1 LDEVTLFLKSNRNNW
16 SGLWKKKKFNL
27 TKYGTQNERFQTV
40 KWTKVF
46 IIILI
51 KKKNIVSMMNGEY
64 ALARAL
70 NTALKT
76 HINQNITL

>member
-1 LDEVTLFLKSNRNNW
+1 V
-16 SGLWKKKKFNL
+16 GKKKDFQFDKIWD
-27 TKYGTQNERFQTV
+27 TNERFQTV

-64 ALARAL
+64 VLARAL

-76 HINQNITL
+76 HNYKSKYYIIEY